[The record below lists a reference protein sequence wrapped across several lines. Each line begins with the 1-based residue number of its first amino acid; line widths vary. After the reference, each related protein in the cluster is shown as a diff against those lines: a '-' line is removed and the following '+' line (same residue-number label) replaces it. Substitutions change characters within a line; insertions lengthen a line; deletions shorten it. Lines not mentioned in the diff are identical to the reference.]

1 MPEWITAIRDFL
13 LKHEERNQTVI
24 NVKVPR
30 NGHTGRHTVITLV
43 SSGPSAA
50 EQVPNQAAD
59 GTLSGR

>member
-30 NGHTGRHTVITLV
+30 NGHTVITLV